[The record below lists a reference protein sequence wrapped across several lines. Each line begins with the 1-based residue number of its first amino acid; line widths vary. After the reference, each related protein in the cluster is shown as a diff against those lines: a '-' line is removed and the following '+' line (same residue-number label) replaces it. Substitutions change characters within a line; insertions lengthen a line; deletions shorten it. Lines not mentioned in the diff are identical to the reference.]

1 MQGTWV
7 QSLVGELN
15 STCGRAIKPM
25 PQAENLHA
33 AMKTQCN
40 NNNKKKKGKK
50 KESSQVGSTGGMR
63 FFSSFPLLRF
73 PFCETK

>member
-1 MQGTWV
+1 MKIHIPMQGTWV

-40 NNNKKKKGKK
+40 NNNKKKKKKERKK
-50 KESSQVGSTGGMR
+50 KAVKWEV
-63 FFSSFPLLRF
+63 L
-73 PFCETK
+73 EV